1 MSDQIVFYTADVE
14 GARHIREYRQLQSK
28 SLKLDRQYASHF
40 EQLLKYLDFHIQIG
54 FIGKQLS
61 IELLLH
67 QGSLLLIDCQ
77 CTNELGTASNDELKF
92 HLQDGAINNL
102 LQNLLM
108 TKVTPIT
115 YQIQILLGIE
125 SRKYMIK
132 SPLPTCLNIWLMKK
146 LPIHKTIKS

>member
-1 MSDQIVFYTADVE
+1 MCRIRLYSIPADVE

-40 EQLLKYLDFHIQIG
+40 EQLLKYLDFSHSNW

-92 HLQDGAINNL
+92 HLQRWSNKQSATKFTNDKSHTNNL
-102 LQNLLM
+102 SN
-108 TKVTPIT
+108 TDTSGDRIKKI
-115 YQIQILLGIE
+115 YDQIPSPDL
-125 SRKYMIK
+125 SKYMVNEKITN
-132 SPLPTCLNIWLMKK
+132 S
-146 LPIHKTIKS
+146 

>member
-1 MSDQIVFYTADVE
+1 M
-14 GARHIREYRQLQSK
+14 
-28 SLKLDRQYASHF
+28 DRQYASHF
-40 EQLLKYLDFHIQIG
+40 EQLLKYLDFSHSNW

-92 HLQDGAINNL
+92 HLQRWSNKQSATKFTNDKSHTNNL
-102 LQNLLM
+102 SN
-108 TKVTPIT
+108 TDTSGDRIKKI
-115 YQIQILLGIE
+115 YDQI
-125 SRKYMIK
+125 
-132 SPLPTCLNIWLMKK
+132 PLPTCLNIWLMKK